1 MDNKKK
7 KQQQQRTARSSKSR
21 VMQENKPSKR
31 DYGTEVSSDS
41 ARSTDNDISWYSK
54 NKQLLQN
61 ACNLSFG
68 NPVGAVIDHNG
79 IGPKVLN
86 RRIAGIMSLGLVTGP
101 GYSGSRDSAAN
112 IAAKNIYSF
121 IRQANSGGKNYDP
134 NDLMSYLLAV
144 DEAYMLFYDG
154 VRALGMINSYNTQNR
169 YAPKALLNAAGWN
182 YEDLIQNIADFR
194 YYINAFST
202 RMNAFAV
209 PANWSLYKRHAWLY
223 SNVYLDGTGSKA
235 QMYVFKPTCYRVR
248 NDATGALET
257 YSLDNKRLTATTP
270 TQKANQPVFRTFAQ
284 YREACDTVFQAL
296 INSEDVGVI
305 SGDILKAFNG
315 GMLHLL
321 PVVADGYVVVP
332 TYNREVLDQIHNATI
347 LSGVYNADITMD
359 NAINAGNV
367 VYAPRTGVQFV
378 PPTTSGAT
386 PYTYKEVRKIFPL
399 SNAQLIDFKTETV
412 TPEQVMIGT
421 RLTAGAAGLFYES
434 DGKTPV
440 ENEDANFAIGSML
453 ALDVSATEVVSNVDI
468 YTLLD
473 SGNTQVRAV
482 TQLNNGEVSAYSMFD
497 WSPIRYIG
505 TITSDHNK
513 PLEGGVFGDLEN
525 YGLVDLGTLH
535 NIHDTA
541 ILSEF
546 DVPVQNLPTTTT
558 K

>member
-7 KQQQQRTARSSKSR
+7 KQQQRTARSSKSR
-21 VMQENKPSKR
+21 IMQENKPSKR
-31 DYGTEVSSDS
+31 TDGTEISNDC

-54 NKQLLQN
+54 NKLLLQN

-68 NPVGAVIDHNG
+68 NPIGAIVDHGG
-79 IGPKVLN
+79 IGSKALN
-86 RRIAGIMSLGLVTGP
+86 RRIPGIMTLGLVTGP
-101 GYSGSRDSAAN
+101 GYSGSRESAAN
-112 IAAKNIYSF
+112 IASKNIYSF

-169 YAPKALLNAAGWN
+169 YAPKAMLHAAGWD
-182 YEDLIQNIADFR
+182 YDDLVANIADFR
-194 YYINAFST
+194 YFINSFST

-235 QMYVFKPTCYRVR
+235 QMFMFKPTCYRVR

-257 YSLDNKRLTATTP
+257 YSLDNKRVTGATP
-270 TQKANQPVFRTFAQ
+270 TQKPSQPVRRTFAM
-284 YREACDTVFQAL
+284 YREACNNVFQAL
-296 INSEDVGVI
+296 INSEDVGII

-321 PVVADGYVVVP
+321 PVIADGYVVVP
-332 TYNREVLDQIHNATI
+332 TYNMEVLEQIHNATI
-347 LSGVYNADITMD
+347 LNGVYNVDITMD
-359 NAINAGNV
+359 NAINGGNV
-367 VYAPRTGVQFV
+367 VYAPRALVQFMQ
-378 PPTTSGAT
+378 PDGAGAT
-386 PYTYKEVRKIFPL
+386 PYTYKEVRKIYPL

-412 TPEQVMIGT
+412 TPEQVMVGT
-421 RLTAGAAGLFYES
+421 RLTAGAAGAFYEP
-434 DGKTPV
+434 DTKTIV
-440 ENEDANFAIGSML
+440 ENEDTNFAAGSVI
-453 ALDVSATEVVSNVDI
+453 ALDVSSTEVVSNVDI

-473 SGNTQVRAV
+473 NGNTQVRNVA
-482 TQLNNGEVSAYSMFD
+482 QLTNGEISAYSMFD

-505 TITSDHNK
+505 EITTDHAK
-513 PLEGGVFGDLEN
+513 PVDGGLLGDLEN
-525 YGLVDLGTLH
+525 YSLVDLSTLH

-546 DVPVQNLPTTTT
+546 DVPVQNLPSTT
-558 K
+558 KQ